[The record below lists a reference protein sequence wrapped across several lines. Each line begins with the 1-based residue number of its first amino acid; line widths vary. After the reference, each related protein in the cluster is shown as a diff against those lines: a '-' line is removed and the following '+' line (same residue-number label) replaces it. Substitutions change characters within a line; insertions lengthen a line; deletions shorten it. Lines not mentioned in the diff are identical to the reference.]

1 MKNIYLGVEK
11 SIKELQSI
19 FKNTD
24 DKDEKLKQFNQEALK
39 VFQQL
44 EFKSL
49 KELESLKN
57 NEEWENFTIA
67 FYGETGAGKSTLIE
81 CLRLFFKERS
91 KMDQQER
98 FRRLYS
104 NYVKN
109 HRGSGHALL
118 ELEKFQDGAIIGDG
132 RSDFTLKTKSYTL
145 KHNNKTFTLLDV
157 PGIEGDEKKVIEQI
171 SNATQKAHAI
181 FYVTKTPNPPQKGE
195 EGKRGTI
202 EKIQKQLG
210 SQTEV
215 WAIFNKPIN
224 NPRAFKDGLIDE
236 NEKES
241 LKILNKKMKNILGK
255 HYLVGGFSCGKTSI
269 AAAWI
274 DRLDESMKIDHRESS
289 DEVKIYDIDNEIELV
304 DTPGLFGFKEK
315 ITDSGKIERYKD
327 ITKKYISEA
336 HLILYALNPSNPI
349 KESHKDD
356 LNWLFRT
363 LNLLSRTI
371 FVISRFDEEA
381 DIEDEEDYNKRF
393 KIKKENIQ
401 NRLNDLISLS
411 EEEKESLII
420 VAVAANPYDL
430 GVEHWLKH
438 QEEFQKLSHIKT
450 LQDATQKK
458 IKENGGK
465 LTIIEEAKKSVI
477 QDVVYRQM
485 PPAKQALQD
494 INGEMEYLNKT
505 LEKRRKEIQDLNKEI
520 SQARIHLKEFIIRY
534 FSDLI
539 RQVSGT
545 SLETFN
551 DFVIR
556 GIGDKGINIDT
567 RVQNEF
573 ERQMQGIFNEMA
585 KIGTTFNADMSFFEK
600 HAGTLG
606 KIGIN
611 FLNQSGLINAT
622 NIKLARDALVAT
634 GKFVGIDLALKFK
647 PWGAVRLA
655 GNLNKALPLIGIAFE
670 AWDSYNKYQKEQEF
684 EKAKGEMK
692 SNFEEAKEQMI
703 EFIND
708 EAKFKQICFPNAL
721 ELEKSFQEIEEKIKK
736 TQECDQEFEKWIQT
750 GEDFIEV
757 EPKRGMN

>member
-1 MKNIYLGVEK
+1 MLDFIHTGEKYGIKVE
-11 SIKELQSI
+11 
-19 FKNTD
+19 
-24 DKDEKLKQFNQEALK
+24 
-39 VFQQL
+39 
-44 EFKSL
+44 
-49 KELESLKN
+49 ESLKDKIRN
-57 NEEWENFTIA
+57 AMENVA
-67 FYGETGAGKSTLIE
+67 
-81 CLRLFFKERS
+81 
-91 KMDQQER
+91 DQ
-98 FRRLYS
+98 
-104 NYVKN
+104 K
-109 HRGSGHALL
+109 
-118 ELEKFQDGAIIGDG
+118 
-132 RSDFTLKTKSYTL
+132 LK
-145 KHNNKTFTLLDV
+145 V
-157 PGIEGDEKKVIEQI
+157 
-171 SNATQKAHAI
+171 A
-181 FYVTKTPNPPQKGE
+181 
-195 EGKRGTI
+195 
-202 EKIQKQLG
+202 
-210 SQTEV
+210 
-215 WAIFNKPIN
+215 
-224 NPRAFKDGLIDE
+224 
-236 NEKES
+236 
-241 LKILNKKMKNILGK
+241 
-255 HYLVGGFSCGKTSI
+255 LVGGFSEGKTSI

-274 DRLDESMKIDHRESS
+274 DRLDESMKIDHQESS
-289 DEVKIYDIDNEIELV
+289 DEVKIYNIDNEIELV

-349 KESHKDD
+349 KENHKDD

-363 LNLLSRTI
+363 LNLLARTI

-420 VAVAANPYDL
+420 VAVAANPFDL

-438 QEEFQKLSHIKT
+438 QEEFQKLSHIKA

-485 PPAKQALQD
+485 PLAKKEQQG
-494 INGEMEYLNKT
+494 IKIEMEYLNRMI
-505 LEKRRKEIQDLNKEI
+505 EKRRKDLQNLNSEI
-520 SQARIHLKEFIIRY
+520 SQARINLKEFITMY
-534 FSDLI
+534 FSGLI
-539 RQVSGT
+539 AQVSST

-551 DFVIR
+551 DFAMR
-556 GIGDKGINIDT
+556 EIGDKGINIET
-567 RVQNEF
+567 RVQNAF
-573 ERQMQGIFNEMA
+573 ERETQGIFNEMA
-585 KIGTTFNADMSFFEK
+585 KIETGFNADMSLFEK
-600 HAGTLG
+600 HAGALG

-611 FLNQSGLINAT
+611 FLNQSGFINAT
-622 NIKLARDALVAT
+622 NIKAARDGMAAV
-634 GKFVGIDLALKFK
+634 GKFVGVDWAFKFK
-647 PWGAVRLA
+647 PWGAIKLA

-684 EKAKGEMK
+684 EKAKEKMK

-708 EAKFKQICFPNAL
+708 ETRFKQTCFPSAL

>member
-1 MKNIYLGVEK
+1 MNETLE
-11 SIKELQSI
+11 Q
-19 FKNTD
+19 FKRNQ
-24 DKDEKLKQFNQEALK
+24 KRNQENLK
-39 VFQQL
+39 KLLDFVHTG
-44 EFKSL
+44 EEYGIKV
-49 KELESLKN
+49 EESLKDKIHN
-57 NEEWENFTIA
+57 AMENV
-67 FYGETGAGKSTLIE
+67 G
-81 CLRLFFKERS
+81 
-91 KMDQQER
+91 DQ
-98 FRRLYS
+98 
-104 NYVKN
+104 K
-109 HRGSGHALL
+109 
-118 ELEKFQDGAIIGDG
+118 
-132 RSDFTLKTKSYTL
+132 LK
-145 KHNNKTFTLLDV
+145 V
-157 PGIEGDEKKVIEQI
+157 
-171 SNATQKAHAI
+171 A
-181 FYVTKTPNPPQKGE
+181 
-195 EGKRGTI
+195 
-202 EKIQKQLG
+202 
-210 SQTEV
+210 
-215 WAIFNKPIN
+215 
-224 NPRAFKDGLIDE
+224 
-236 NEKES
+236 
-241 LKILNKKMKNILGK
+241 
-255 HYLVGGFSCGKTSI
+255 LVGGFSCGKTSI

-274 DRLDESMKIDHRESS
+274 DRLDKSMKIDHKESS
-289 DEVKIYDIDNEIELV
+289 DAVQIYNIDDEMELV

-393 KIKKENIQ
+393 KIKKENVQ
-401 NRLNDLISLS
+401 NRLDDLISLS
-411 EEEKESLII
+411 EKEKEGLII
-420 VAVAANPYDL
+420 VAVAANPFDL

-438 QEEFQKLSHIKT
+438 QEEFQKLSHIKA

-494 INGEMEYLNKT
+494 INREMEYLNKT
-505 LEKRRKEIQDLNKEI
+505 LEKRRKDIQDLNGEI

-539 RQVSGT
+539 LQVSGT

-556 GIGDKGINIDT
+556 EIGDKGINIDT
-567 RVQNEF
+567 RVQNAF
-573 ERQMQGIFNEMA
+573 EKQTQGIFNEMA

-600 HAGTLG
+600 HAGAFG
-606 KIGIN
+606 KIGID
-611 FLNQSGLINAT
+611 LLKQSGFINAT

-647 PWGAVRLA
+647 PWGAVNLA
-655 GNLNKALPLIGIAFE
+655 GSINKGLPLIGLAFE
-670 AWDSYNKYQKEQEF
+670 VWDSWKESQKIEKL

-692 SNFEEAKEQMI
+692 SNFDGQKQEI
-703 EFIND
+703 LDLIND
-708 EAKFKQICFPNAL
+708 ETRFKQTCFPMAL
-721 ELEKSFQEIEEKIKK
+721 KLEECIQACEESVKK
-736 TQECDQEFEKWIQT
+736 TQECTQGLEKWIQT